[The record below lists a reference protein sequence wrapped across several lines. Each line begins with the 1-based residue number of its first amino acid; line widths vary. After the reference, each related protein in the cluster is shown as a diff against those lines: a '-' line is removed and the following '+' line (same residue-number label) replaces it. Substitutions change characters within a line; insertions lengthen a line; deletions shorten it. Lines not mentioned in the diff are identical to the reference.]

1 MNPCELCEEYGDH
14 DCKHC
19 TLGNPCIGCVDYDMR
34 NDACTSEGACGD
46 PANKRKWKNC
56 DEEDVYP
63 IDRSGQCE
71 DIFLAWLQSHG
82 FDDYGNWLDTR
93 LIPYIDETGRFE
105 NAVFA
110 LFPYYWGDDEVL
122 QSVPNF
128 VYKPDDVRICWYKYP
143 LREAYANRPLTEEK
157 LADILDVC
165 SKSLKQL
172 YK

>member
-1 MNPCELCEEYGDH
+1 MSPCELCEEYGGH
-14 DCKHC
+14 ACKRC
-19 TLGNPCIGCVDYDMR
+19 NLGNPCIGCADYDMR
-34 NDACTSEGACGD
+34 NEMCTSEGACGD
-46 PANKRKWKNC
+46 LANTRKYV
-56 DEEDVYP
+56 EHP
-63 IDRSGQCE
+63 IDRCAQCE

-93 LIPYIDETGRFE
+93 LLPYIDETGRFE

-110 LFPYYWGDDEVL
+110 LFPYYWGDDEAL

-128 VYKPDDVRICWYKYP
+128 VYKPDDICICWYKYP
-143 LREAYANRPLTEEK
+143 LREAYANRPLTEQK

-165 SKSLKQL
+165 GKSLEQL